1 MKKYYFFIN
10 NEYKNGFNSI
20 EEFWMKNLGIG
31 ERAYYISDDLITPKV
46 DMYCSEGQLIINV
59 ELPGVLEDDI
69 KLFILEKKIKLVA
82 KRVLPEESKG
92 NTCYR
97 VEILYGTIERD
108 IDLPEEVDYN
118 SIESKLNHGI
128 LTIRINID
136 QKDNEV
142 NQNKEGQEE

>member
-10 NEYKNGFNSI
+10 NEYKNAFNSI
-20 EEFWMKNLGIG
+20 EEFWMKNLGMG

-46 DMYCSEGQLIINV
+46 DMYCSTGQLIVNV
-59 ELPGVLEDDI
+59 ELPGVIEEDI

-97 VEILYGTIERD
+97 VEILYGTIERE

-128 LTIRINID
+128 LTIKINLAPG
-136 QKDNEV
+136 KDDAK
-142 NQNKEGQEE
+142 QAQEGQEE